1 MKYIT
6 YYLLGLLSSLALI
19 AFFSFSITDYHSYRG
34 EKKKKEHR
42 IVFQLTTPDTLAY
55 RALVRQLHNVLTE
68 WPDARIEVVSH
79 NKGIAM
85 LEKKKSNVMPEITAL
100 KSKGV
105 RFYACE
111 FTLQQMNI
119 PKTDIIP
126 ESDYVERGIVYIVS
140 RQEEG
145 WSYIKAGF

>member
-1 MKYIT
+1 MRYII
-6 YYLLGLLSSLALI
+6 YYLLGLFSSLTLI
-19 AFFSFSITDYHSYRG
+19 AVFSFSVIEPHSNRG

-55 RALVRQLHNVLTE
+55 RALMRQLNNVLIE
-68 WPDARIEVVSH
+68 WPEARLEVVAH
-79 NKGIAM
+79 NKGIAI
-85 LEKKKSNVMPEITAL
+85 LEKKKSNVVPEITSL
-100 KSKGV
+100 KSRGV

-126 ESDYVERGIVYIVS
+126 ESDYVERGIVHIVS